1 MAKYTSEIFV
11 TVDAVV
17 FGFNAVKEAFVL
29 LVQRKNEPFKG
40 QWALPG
46 GFVDKGEDLDVAVKR
61 ELEEET
67 GVIISQVEQL
77 GTFGNPNRD
86 PRGRMVSVAYMAE
99 VNMAD
104 VELQAADDASDA
116 QWFPLDELPEL
127 AFDHEHIIKLALTR
141 NLKLATRDLHF
152 TQIKET
158 CLYVTDLKRTRAF
171 YEGKLGLEC
180 FSEVE
185 GRHIFF
191 RAGTS
196 VLLCFIAEAT
206 KVDTSLPPHY
216 GYGQQHFAF
225 ECRKEDYDAWRQK
238 MLDVGIPIIQD
249 VEWPRGGRSFYFH
262 DPDMNVAEIVE
273 EGIWEW

>member
-1 MAKYTSEIFV
+1 MTKHTSEIFV

-17 FGFNAVKEAFVL
+17 FGIDTNGVSIL
-29 LVQRKNEPFKG
+29 LIQRKNEPFKG
-40 QWALPG
+40 FWALPG
-46 GFVDKGEDLDVAVKR
+46 GFVDKNEDLGTAAKR

-67 GVIISQVEQL
+67 GLKLKNIEQL
-77 GTFGNPNRD
+77 GAFGKPGRD
-86 PRGRMVSVAYMAE
+86 PRGHMVSVAYAAT
-99 VNMAD
+99 VDLAKAQ
-104 VELQAADDASDA
+104 VAAADDADDA
-116 QWFPLDELPEL
+116 QWFALDNLPKL
-127 AFDHEHIIKLALTR
+127 AFDHQDIINTAIKKINPSPTLT
-141 NLKLATRDLHF
+141 F
-152 TQIKET
+152 TQVKET
-158 CLYVTDLKRTRAF
+158 CLYVADLKRTRAF
-171 YEGKLGLEC
+171 YEDKLGLEC

-191 RAGTS
+191 RAGRS

-206 KVDTSLPPHY
+206 KNDQSLPPHF

-225 ECRKEDYDAWRQK
+225 ESTKANYDAWRLK
-238 MLDVGIPIIQD
+238 IVNAGIPILQD

>member
-1 MAKYTSEIFV
+1 MTKYTSEIFV

-17 FGFNAVKEAFVL
+17 FGKHQSGVSIL
-29 LVQRKNEPFKG
+29 LIQRKNEPYKG
-40 QWALPG
+40 LWALPG
-46 GFVDKGEDLDVAVKR
+46 GFVDKNEDLEAAAVR

-67 GVIISQVEQL
+67 SLKVTAMQQV
-77 GTFGNPNRD
+77 GAFGKPGRD
-86 PRGRMVSVAYMAE
+86 PRAHMVSVAYATTVDLE
-99 VNMAD
+99 QARIA
-104 VELQAADDASDA
+104 AADDAADA
-116 QWFPLDELPEL
+116 QWFAIDNLPQL
-127 AFDHEHIIKLALTR
+127 AFDHEDIINAAIKKVKPSPSLS
-141 NLKLATRDLHF
+141 F

-158 CLYVTDLKRTRAF
+158 CLYVTDLARTRAF

-180 FSEVE
+180 FSEVA

-191 RAGTS
+191 RAGSS

-206 KVDTSLPPHY
+206 KKDKTLPPHF

-225 ECRKEDYDAWRQK
+225 ESTKTDYDAWRLK
-238 MLDVGIPIIQD
+238 IVDAGISILQD

-273 EGIWEW
+273 TGIWDW

>member
-1 MAKYTSEIFV
+1 MTKYTSDIFV

-17 FGFNAVKEAFVL
+17 FGKQSNGVSVL
-29 LVQRKNEPFKG
+29 LIQRKNEPFKG
-40 QWALPG
+40 LWALPG
-46 GFVDKGEDLDVAVKR
+46 GFVDKDEDLEAAAIR

-67 GVIISQVEQL
+67 SLKVSSMLQV
-77 GTFGNPNRD
+77 GAFGKPGRD
-86 PRGRMVSVAYMAE
+86 PRAHMVSVAYTITVDLDKAQ
-99 VNMAD
+99 VA
-104 VELQAADDASDA
+104 AADDAADA
-116 QWFPLDELPEL
+116 QWFAIDNLPQL
-127 AFDHEHIIKLALTR
+127 AFDHKDIIIAAINMVKPSPSLS
-141 NLKLATRDLHF
+141 F

-191 RAGTS
+191 RAGSS

-206 KVDTSLPPHY
+206 KNDKALPPHF

-225 ECRKEDYDAWRQK
+225 ESTKSDYEAWRLK
-238 MLDVGIPIIQD
+238 IVDASIPVLQD

-273 EGIWEW
+273 VGIWEW